1 MTFASTLK
9 AITTRPMKSKVK
21 RQLEIMNVRAEI
33 NEKENRKTQKTDKTR
48 NWCFETTNKIN
59 APLLRLIKK
68 KKGWRNLLSISKM
81 RAVNT

>member
-1 MTFASTLK
+1 MTFASSLK
-9 AITTRPMKSKVK
+9 AITRRPMKSKVK
-21 RQLEIMNVRAEI
+21 RQLEIMNIRAEI
-33 NEKENRKTQKTDKTR
+33 NEKENRKTQKTDKAR
-48 NWCFETTNKIN
+48 NWCFEKTNKIN